1 MILYNIQHHFAAGED
16 EYQYNS
22 TDCILIP
29 KTMWEKW
36 IEVCEKTMIV
46 RLTQESTTLICTVGG
61 YHEENNIIIC
71 PSWMFYTLDSTKD
84 TMIEK
89 VFEEN
94 DEMEP
99 LPLAT
104 KIHLRPLDNELYH
117 ANIEEEV
124 SLYLSNF
131 QTLQQGCTLVVPL
144 QSLGG
149 FNVDIFVEKC
159 EPQGEVLLRG
169 DVPLELVAPLENVM
183 EWEKKEE
190 DIKEESPRPGTPIP
204 SMVEDFSSFLE
215 DYKPEKK
222 GFVAFSGSGNR
233 LG

>member
-1 MILYNIQHHFAAGED
+1 MILYNIQHHFTPGDE

-29 KTMWEKW
+29 KALWEKW
-36 IEVCEKTMIV
+36 IEICEKTMIV
-46 RLTQESTTLICTVGG
+46 RLTQGDTTLICTVGG
-61 YHEENNIIIC
+61 YHEQPNTLIC
-71 PSWMFYTLDSTKD
+71 PSWMFYTLDSMSD
-84 TMIEK
+84 ANIEK
-89 VFEEN
+89 VFEQN

-124 SLYLSNF
+124 SKYLSNF
-131 QTLQQGCTLVVPL
+131 QTLQEGCTLVVPL
-144 QSLGG
+144 QSLGN
-149 FNVDIFVEKC
+149 FCVDIFVEKC
-159 EPQGEVLLRG
+159 EPQSEVLLRG